1 MKKENRN
8 RFIAGC
14 WTAIFS
20 FLAFSLFA
28 SQSLDIKTNM
38 KQFLVLSAIF
48 GMLAGNICRAQ
59 TLTVSPSVISNT
71 YTGNITLQISGIPGG
86 DEVTVDKYIDLNGSG
101 VIETNDPLMDTF
113 KITDNGTDG
122 IIGGV
127 TNVNVP
133 VDTDATAGV
142 ITTMLNFA
150 PPMTL
155 ENMVGHYI
163 YKISNTNGNF
173 TPVTMPFV
181 VTNATTGQSL
191 SGVIY
196 SNGVSPLPYAIVG
209 AEEGTPPNAN
219 YLAGAAVADSSG
231 NYQLNLNPGPYIL
244 IAVSPGYY
252 FDESLAP
259 AVTLTNDMS
268 VTNNLSLTN
277 GTVSISGT
285 VLGDN
290 AANSNTLGGVMLQ
303 FSSGS
308 LTAMAFTDT
317 NGNFSAGV
325 SPNNWKIQLSRER
338 LARRAY
344 AIGTSTLQVNTTLGS
359 VANVTNIAYKGNA
372 LLYGSIS
379 NNSAAPLANVEFS
392 GNDGNNLYSAK
403 GFSDQN
409 GNYAVAVLGDIPNDT
424 WSVSPASTAN
434 ALSLANYIENS
445 SSITVIADSQAVQ
458 QNFVCLPITASI
470 SGQVQENSVGPVA
483 GIGIFASATID
494 GLTYQSDNVDTGT
507 NGDYTLGVTPGD
519 WFVQFNEYTD
529 FGNNGLENLNLID
542 LFGPYSVTIPPDNV
556 TLNITLYPAG
566 SSFITSALRLSPTQF
581 VFNVNGSLNVNYTVQ
596 VSTNLASPHW
606 SDLQSFQM
614 TTNPFPI
621 VDVQATNS
629 PRFYRVLE
637 SQ

>member
-1 MKKENRN
+1 MKAN
-8 RFIAGC
+8 I
-14 WTAIFS
+14 
-20 FLAFSLFA
+20 
-28 SQSLDIKTNM
+28 
-38 KQFLVLSAIF
+38 KQFFVLSAIS
-48 GMLAGNICRAQ
+48 GILAGNICNAQ
-59 TLTVSPSVISNT
+59 PALTVSPSVISNT
-71 YTGNITLQISGIPGG
+71 YTGDITLQIGGVPGG

-133 VDTDATAGV
+133 IDTDPTLGT
-142 ITTMLNFA
+142 ITTTLDFA
-150 PPMTL
+150 PPVTL
-155 ENMVGHYI
+155 ENMVGNYI

-173 TPVTMPFV
+173 TPMTEPFV
-181 VTNATTGQSL
+181 VTNANTGQSL
-191 SGVIY
+191 SGIIY
-196 SNGVSPLPYAIVG
+196 SNGVSPLPYAVVG
-209 AEEGTPPNAN
+209 AEEGTLAGAN

-231 NYQLNLNPGPYIL
+231 HYQLNLNSGSYVL

-259 AVTLTNDMS
+259 VVTLTNGLS

-285 VLGDN
+285 VFGYN
-290 AANSNTLGGVMLQ
+290 ATSTNTLGGAMLQ
-303 FSSGS
+303 FSSGT
-308 LTAMAFTDT
+308 LTAIAFTDT

-344 AIGTSTLQVNTTLGS
+344 VISGSTLQVNTTLGS
-359 VANVTNIAYKGNA
+359 VANVTNVAYKGNA

-379 NNSAAPLANVEFS
+379 NNYAAPLANIEFS
-392 GNDGNNLYSAK
+392 GNDSNDLYSAK

-409 GNYAVAVLGDIPNDT
+409 GNYAVAVLGNTTNDT
-424 WSVSPASTAN
+424 WSASPASTAN
-434 ALSLANYIENS
+434 AVSLANYIENS
-445 SSITVIADSQAVQ
+445 SGNAAIADGQAVQ
-458 QNFVCLPITASI
+458 QNFVCLPITAQI

-483 GIGIFASATID
+483 GVNIFASATID
-494 GLTYQSDNVDTGT
+494 GLSYQSDSVNTDT

-519 WFVQFNEYTD
+519 WFVQFTEYTD
-529 FGNNGLENLNLID
+529 FGDNGLENLGLVD
-542 LFGPYSVTIPPDNV
+542 LFGPYSVTIPPDDV
-556 TLNITLYPAG
+556 TLNITLYTAG
-566 SSFITSALRLSPTQF
+566 SSLITSPLRLSSTQF
-581 VFNVNGSLNVNYTVQ
+581 GLNVYGSLNVNYTVQ
-596 VSTNLASPHW
+596 VSTNLASPNW

-621 VDVQATNS
+621 VDGQATNS
-629 PRFYRVLE
+629 LRFYRVLE